1 VIARLRQEDGMTLM
15 EVLIA
20 ATIGFVVLAATLGL
34 LESSLRLNGGVAS
47 RTDAMQRG
55 RLAMD
60 RITQELRSQ
69 VCLDLDHPAVLQ
81 NGTSN
86 SVQFYADFSEADG
99 TKPPERR
106 TLTFDAAKRSI
117 TTLIY
122 TTAVVAP
129 TPDSYPPK
137 PTSADLDLDNVSLQ
151 KDDKGVT
158 IPFLTYYAYQSV
170 GAPAHPEPTQLL
182 ATPLDAASAARV
194 ARIDINFV
202 ARPIGATDDKNAV
215 NVSDQI
221 IARHADPNLSVPD
234 PACV

>member
-1 VIARLRQEDGMTLM
+1 MIARLRQEDGMTLM
-15 EVLIA
+15 EVLVA
-20 ATIGFVVLAATLGL
+20 CTVGFVVLAATLGL

-60 RITQELRSQ
+60 KITQELRSQ
-69 VCLDLDHPAVLQ
+69 VCLDLDHPAILQ
-81 NGTSN
+81 GATDS

-99 TKPPERR
+99 TKPPQRR
-106 TLTFDAAKRSI
+106 TLTYDPVKRSV

-122 TTAVVAP
+122 TTTTLNP
-129 TPDSYPPK
+129 TPANYPAK
-137 PTSADLDLDNVSLQ
+137 PTGSSLDLDNVSLQ
-151 KDDKGVT
+151 KDDMGVT

-170 GAPAHPEPTQLL
+170 GTPAHPEPTQKL

-194 ARIDINFV
+194 ARVEINFV
-202 ARPIGATDDKNAV
+202 ARPIGATDDTNAV

-221 IARHADPNLSVPD
+221 VARHADPNLSVPD

>member
-1 VIARLRQEDGMTLM
+1 MTLM

-20 ATIGFVVLAATLGL
+20 CTVGFVVLAATLGL

-55 RLAMD
+55 RLGMD
-60 RITQELRSQ
+60 KITQELRSQ
-69 VCLDLDHPAVLQ
+69 VCLDLDHPAILQ
-81 NGTSN
+81 GATDS
-86 SVQFYADFSEADG
+86 SVQFYTDFSEADG
-99 TKPPERR
+99 TKAPDRR
-106 TLTFDAAKRSI
+106 TLTLDPVQRRI

-122 TTAVVAP
+122 QATVLKP
-129 TPDSYPPK
+129 TPDNYAAK
-137 PTSADLDLDNVSLQ
+137 PTTSSLDLDNVSLQ

-158 IPFLTYYAYQSV
+158 IPFLTYYAYQPT
-170 GAPAHPEPTQLL
+170 GDPAHPEPIQKL

-194 ARIDINFV
+194 ARVDINFV

-221 IARHADPNLSVPD
+221 MVRHADPNLSVPD